1 MNTNGLILVS
11 RRHVSDTLIR
21 GFIELPVGHQVTDPF
36 VLFDHRLME
45 LLLLAT
51 LDGHVAADTSLLDVV
66 DDAVDDA
73 LMTCSIHFV
82 FLVGLKK
89 CYSEVEI
96 NLVTIHGSW

>member
-1 MNTNGLILVS
+1 ME
-11 RRHVSDTLIR
+11 
-21 GFIELPVGHQVTDPF
+21 FKVGHQVTDPF

-45 LLLLAT
+45 LLLLAM

-82 FLVGLKK
+82 FLVGLKN
-89 CYSEVEI
+89 CYSEVEK

>member
-1 MNTNGLILVS
+1 ME
-11 RRHVSDTLIR
+11 
-21 GFIELPVGHQVTDPF
+21 FKVGHQVTDPF

-45 LLLLAT
+45 LLLLAM

-82 FLVGLKK
+82 FLVGLKISIVMLK
-89 CYSEVEI
+89 KK
-96 NLVTIHGSW
+96 LLTIHGSW

>member
-11 RRHVSDTLIR
+11 RRFVSDTFIR
-21 GFIELPVGHQVTDPF
+21 GFIEFAVGHQVTDPF

-45 LLLLAT
+45 LLLLAM
-51 LDGHVAADTSLLDVV
+51 LDGHVAADTSLLDVVDDVV

-82 FLVGLKK
+82 FLVGLKNATVK
-89 CYSEVEI
+89 
-96 NLVTIHGSW
+96 LK